1 MCFHCGDAW
10 VKSHGNSAAKGN
22 CVEVYQVAH
31 YFDWRVQQPFM
42 ILHELSHAFH
52 WMLSEKLDKHIEAAY
67 KNALASGKYESVL
80 LIASG

>member
-1 MCFHCGDAW
+1 M
-10 VKSHGNSAAKGN
+10 
-22 CVEVYQVAH
+22 AH
-31 YFDWRVQQPFM
+31 YLDWRVQKPFM

-52 WMLSEKLDKHIEAAY
+52 WMLSDKLDKHIEAAY